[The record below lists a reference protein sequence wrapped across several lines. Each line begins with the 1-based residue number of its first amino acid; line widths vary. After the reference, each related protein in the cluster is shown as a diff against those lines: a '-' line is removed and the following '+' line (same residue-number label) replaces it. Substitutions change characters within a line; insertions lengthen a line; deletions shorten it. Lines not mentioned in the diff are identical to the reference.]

1 MTSLGIESK
10 AQSVGSSAILT
21 QSCMCGCRMQR
32 SADGCAVQSR
42 ITLLLAAANAYLSCA
57 VSLAAVESK
66 MHQLS
71 ASNNSGSSNSSVA
84 WARRTGSMQ
93 RLQRQCN
100 AAVQLHGAGHRLDCQ
115 PQVAVRPLIALLWP
129 LAGRQPPHSGLQHKL
144 RPVTSS
150 VTSAHIHCWRQV
162 RRLHSEPSRVP
173 DAHRCAPATAVYAL
187 CSSS

>member
-32 SADGCAVQSR
+32 AADGCAVQSR
-42 ITLLLAAANAYLSCA
+42 TTLLLAAANAYISCA
-57 VSLAAVESK
+57 VLLAAVESK

-129 LAGRQPPHSGLQHKL
+129 LAGRQHPHSGLQHQIAPRNLVCDQRSHPLLAPGAAAPL
-144 RPVTSS
+144 RAQSS
-150 VTSAHIHCWRQV
+150 T
-162 RRLHSEPSRVP
+162 
-173 DAHRCAPATAVYAL
+173 
-187 CSSS
+187 